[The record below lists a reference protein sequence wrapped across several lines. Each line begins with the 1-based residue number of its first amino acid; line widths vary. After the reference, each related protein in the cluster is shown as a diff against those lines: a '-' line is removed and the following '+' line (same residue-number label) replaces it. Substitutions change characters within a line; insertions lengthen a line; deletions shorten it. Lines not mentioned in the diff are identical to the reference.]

1 MIRNNFYVD
10 NAQWLFAGALLT
22 FSTAFGQ
29 TFFISLFASELRNYF
44 NISHSMWGAIYA
56 AGTLSAATVMLIVG
70 GLADNYR
77 ARPLTLTI
85 MGLFMLS
92 SFMMATV
99 SSIWLLPVI
108 IFGLRFCGQG
118 MLSHLAMVF
127 AGRWFS
133 KNRGRTIGI
142 ASLGLSISEAVMPF
156 LFVFLTGILGWRGSW
171 GVATVLIAFLAI
183 PMSFLLSKE
192 RNPKSSGDGTKQKV
206 TGMQGRQWKRV
217 EVLKHWVFWLALPA
231 LLVQPIFSTTFFF
244 QQVYFTE
251 VKNWRLELYVALI
264 PIYTITSLGGLLIGS
279 LIIDRYRTPIL
290 LPIYLL
296 PMAVGFIIA
305 ANADD
310 LVDAGICFMFL
321 GLMQGLGATVSG
333 AFWPEFYGTKH
344 LGSVR
349 SVAMSLMVFA
359 TALGPLG
366 SRILIERGFGLE
378 HQYTIMA
385 GITLAACGAMLFV
398 TIGTKKMF

>member
-1 MIRNNFYVD
+1 
-10 NAQWLFAGALLT
+10 
-22 FSTAFGQ
+22 
-29 TFFISLFASELRNYF
+29 
-44 NISHSMWGAIYA
+44 
-56 AGTLSAATVMLIVG
+56 
-70 GLADNYR
+70 
-77 ARPLTLTI
+77 
-85 MGLFMLS
+85 
-92 SFMMATV
+92 
-99 SSIWLLPVI
+99 
-108 IFGLRFCGQG
+108 
-118 MLSHLAMVF
+118 
-127 AGRWFS
+127 
-133 KNRGRTIGI
+133 
-142 ASLGLSISEAVMPF
+142 MPF

-171 GVATVLIAFLAI
+171 GVATVLIACLAV

-206 TGMQGRQWKRV
+206 TGMQGHHWKRA

-251 VKNWRLELYVALI
+251 IKNWPLELYVALV

-279 LIIDRYRTPIL
+279 LIIDKYRTPVL
-290 LPIYLL
+290 LPLYLL
-296 PMAVGFIIA
+296 PMAVGFIIG
-305 ANADD
+305 ANANT
-310 LVDAGICFMFL
+310 LIGAGICFMFL

-366 SRILIERGFGLE
+366 SGILIDQGFGLE
-378 HQYTIMA
+378 IQYTVMA
-385 GITLAACGAMLFV
+385 VITLAACGAMLLV